1 MWKLQEFDGQFTL
14 IKRNMPN
21 NVFWNKVIKH
31 YKSSIPIILI
41 GFYLL
46 ANQRFITKNWT
57 PYIFVT
63 VVSAVWG
70 GYWPAILVETTQL
83 CRCLLCFF
91 KKRAAVGN
99 ELTVTLRRFC
109 SFPCASFVK
118 NFMSITSKERSFYF
132 QAIYLTYIKFTN
144 VVISWDH
151 ELNL

>member
-1 MWKLQEFDGQFTL
+1 MYVLLRF
-14 IKRNMPN
+14 
-21 NVFWNKVIKH
+21 VV
-31 YKSSIPIILI
+31 SSILI

-46 ANQRFITKNWT
+46 ANQRFITENWT
-57 PYIFVT
+57 PCIFVT
-63 VVSAVWG
+63 VVSAAWG

-91 KKRAAVGN
+91 KKRAAVRN
-99 ELTVTLRRFC
+99 ELTVTLRRTC

-144 VVISWDH
+144 VVISWIMNWTFNFIVGFFI
-151 ELNL
+151 EFWK

>member
-1 MWKLQEFDGQFTL
+1 MYVLLRF
-14 IKRNMPN
+14 
-21 NVFWNKVIKH
+21 VV
-31 YKSSIPIILI
+31 SSILI

-46 ANQRFITKNWT
+46 ANQRFITENWT

-91 KKRAAVGN
+91 KKRAAVRN
-99 ELTVTLRRFC
+99 ELTVTLRRTC

-144 VVISWDH
+144 VVISWIMNWTFNFIVGFFI
-151 ELNL
+151 EFWK